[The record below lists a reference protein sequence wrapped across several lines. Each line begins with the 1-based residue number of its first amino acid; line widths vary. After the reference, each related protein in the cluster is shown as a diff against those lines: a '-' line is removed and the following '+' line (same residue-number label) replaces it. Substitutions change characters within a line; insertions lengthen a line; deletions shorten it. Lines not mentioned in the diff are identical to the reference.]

1 MPPSKIKSVSLGEA
15 KMRKKLITVT
25 LIAIGVSGCTMTY
38 FQKFDPQSHY
48 GYPNSN
54 VTPLSHVKGQ
64 ATKTAFFTLP
74 MITSS
79 LQHDAIYNALQQA
92 KGADLLV
99 NTFHFMDITNLVILP
114 IYTITYRVEG
124 TAAKMEVGTTPQR

>member
-1 MPPSKIKSVSLGEA
+1 MK
-15 KMRKKLITVT
+15 KKLIIVT
-25 LIAIGVSGCTMTY
+25 LIAVGASGCTKTY

-64 ATKTAFFTLP
+64 ATKTVFFAPP
-74 MITSS
+74 MITAS

-99 NTFHFMDITNLVILP
+99 NTFHFMDMTDLGILP

-124 TAAKMEVGTTPQR
+124 TAAKMEVGTTHQR